1 MLENLLLGSRLK
13 ITQQMIDQA
22 CSFAEIKTDIENL
35 PQGYHTKLSESGSTL
50 SGGQKQ
56 RLSIARALLSPA
68 QYFIFDESTSNLDTI
83 TEHKIVSKLLTMK
96 DKTIIFVAHRLNIA
110 ARTDKIIVLDHGKIV
125 EQGTHQHLL
134 KCNGYYARL
143 LLEHE

>member
-1 MLENLLLGSRLK
+1 
-13 ITQQMIDQA
+13 MIDQA

-35 PQGYHTKLSESGSTL
+35 PQGYHTRLSESGFNL

-68 QYFIFDESTSNLDTI
+68 QCFIFDESTSNLDTI
-83 TEHKIVSKLLTMK
+83 TEHKIVSKLLFMK

-110 ARTDKIIVLDHGKIV
+110 SQTDKVVVLDHGKIV
-125 EQGTHQHLL
+125 EQGSHRQLL
-134 KCNGYYARL
+134 NYNGYYARL
-143 LLEHE
+143 IHNQE